1 MTDRS
6 TSEPSAAIDTYV
18 ELRPRLFGIAYRM
31 LGSVSD
37 AEDVVQDAYL
47 RWQGAATADVRNP
60 EAFLTTVVVR
70 LSLDELR
77 SSRKRR
83 EHYVGPWLPEPLL
96 VDERD
101 PAAAAELAD
110 SLSMAFLVVLEAL
123 APAERAAFLLHEVF
137 GYDYEDIAAMLGKQ
151 PATCRQLVSRA
162 KKSVGDRRQ
171 RYDADR
177 RLGHELARQFQ
188 AACAT
193 GDIDAVMALL
203 SEDATL
209 WTDGGG
215 VVRAARRVIV
225 GARKVARFLIAVT
238 PTVPP
243 TALMHEATVNGQPGT
258 VVTDGGVAIMTIA
271 YDVLDGR
278 IVGVRVVANPD
289 KLAALP
295 RQAPTALWSGPA
307 GNGQLARVNPASPG
321 TIQG

>member
-1 MTDRS
+1 MSETD
-6 TSEPSAAIDTYV
+6 AYV

-37 AEDVVQDAYL
+37 AEDVVQEAYL
-47 RWQGAATADVRNP
+47 RWQRTDQAQVLNV
-60 EAFLTTVVVR
+60 ESFLTTVVVR

-77 SSRKRR
+77 SSRRRR
-83 EHYVGPWLPEPLL
+83 EQYVGPWLPEPLL
-96 VDERD
+96 VDDND
-101 PAAAAELAD
+101 PSAAAELAD

-137 GYDYEDIAAMLGKQ
+137 GYDYDAISTMLDKQ

-162 KKSVGDRRQ
+162 KRHVGERRQ

-177 RLGHELARQFQ
+177 RRGLELAREFQ
-188 AACAT
+188 TACAT

-203 SEDATL
+203 SDDATC

-238 PTVPP
+238 PTIPP
-243 TALMHEATVNGQPGT
+243 TAQMHEAIVNGQPGT
-258 VVTDGGVAIMTIA
+258 VVTDGGAAILTVA

-278 IVGVRVVANPD
+278 ITGVRVVSNPE
-289 KLAALP
+289 KL
-295 RQAPTALWSGPA
+295 TAL
-307 GNGQLARVNPASPG
+307 RVPVEDV
-321 TIQG
+321 QGRFGHFD

>member
-1 MTDRS
+1 MT
-6 TSEPSAAIDTYV
+6 EHFV
-18 ELRPRLFGIAYRM
+18 EQRPRLFGIAYRM
-31 LGSVSD
+31 LGSVND

-47 RWQGAATADVRNP
+47 RWQRTDPTQIDNV

-83 EHYVGPWLPEPLL
+83 EQYVGPWLPEPLL

-123 APAERAAFLLHEVF
+123 SPAERAAFLLREVF
-137 GYDYEDIAAMLGKQ
+137 GYDYDDIATMLDKQ

-162 KKSVGDRRQ
+162 NRHVGERRQ

-177 RLGHELARQFQ
+177 RRGHELARCFQ
-188 AACAT
+188 EACAT
-193 GDIDAVMALL
+193 GDVDAVVALL
-203 SEDATL
+203 SDDATL

-215 VVRAARRVIV
+215 VAKAARRVIV

-238 PTVPP
+238 PTLPP
-243 TALMHEATVNGQPGT
+243 TAQIHEAVVNGQPGT
-258 VVTDGGVAIMTIA
+258 VITDGGVAIMTIT
-271 YDVLDGR
+271 YDVLDGQ
-278 IVGVRVVANPD
+278 IVGVRVV
-289 KLAALP
+289 
-295 RQAPTALWSGPA
+295 S
-307 GNGQLARVNPASPG
+307 NPAKLTGVHLSG
-321 TIQG
+321 

>member
-1 MTDRS
+1 MTDGS
-6 TSEPSAAIDTYV
+6 DAGQFV

-31 LGSVSD
+31 LGSVAD
-37 AEDVVQDAYL
+37 AEDVVQDAFL
-47 RWQGAATADVRNP
+47 RWQRADRTQVDNP

-83 EHYVGPWLPEPLL
+83 EQYVGPWLPEPLL
-96 VDERD
+96 VDEHD

-137 GYDYEDIAAMLGKQ
+137 GYGYEDIATMLDRQ

-162 KKSVGDRRQ
+162 KRRVGERRQ
-171 RYDADR
+171 RYDADHR
-177 RLGHELARQFQ
+177 RGHELANRFLL
-188 AACAT
+188 ACAT
-193 GDIDAVMALL
+193 GDIDDVLELL

-215 VVRAARRVIV
+215 AVKAARRVIV

-238 PTVPP
+238 PTLPP
-243 TALMHEATVNGQPGT
+243 TAQLRDVVVNGQPGT
-258 VVTDGGVAIMTIA
+258 LVTDGDHPIMTIA
-271 YDVLDGR
+271 YDVLDDR
-278 IVGVRVVANPD
+278 IVGVRVVSNPD
-289 KLAALP
+289 KL
-295 RQAPTALWSGPA
+295 TAL
-307 GNGQLARVNPASPG
+307 GNA
-321 TIQG
+321 QGG